1 MGYGVILYDENVVIV
16 VDNREIIKVWISEGF
31 IDM

>member
-1 MGYGVILYDENVVIV
+1 MGHGVTLHDENAATV
-16 VDNREIIKVWISEGF
+16 VDNREIIKVWISEGP